1 MDAVMRRRFDHRSGA
16 ASGFTLLELVVS
28 FAILSIA
35 MLIASQLLLESLLR
49 LSHSARRA
57 LDPAA
62 TIALKQIR
70 ADVRAS
76 SRVRALGDEWNF
88 EPLTLKGHPAGR
100 LRYVKVG
107 SDLMREIYRPG
118 GGELTSE
125 RIVMR
130 AVNLWRWR
138 LNPSVPALV
147 EIELGY
153 RETPRLGLLAGAA
166 QRPAPIPAMRS
177 HLVAASPRQARGRPG
192 W

>member
-1 MDAVMRRRFDHRSGA
+1 MRRFARRRGA
-16 ASGFTLLELVVS
+16 GGFTLLELVFS

-35 MLIASQLLLESLLR
+35 MLIASRLLLESQLR
-49 LSHSARRA
+49 MAHSARRA

-76 SRVRALGDEWNF
+76 AQVPRVALADEWNF
-88 EPLTLKGHPAGR
+88 EPLTLRGHPAGT
-100 LRYVKVG
+100 LRYVKDG
-107 SDLMREIYRPG
+107 SDLVREIQRPG
-118 GGELTSE
+118 GEVTSE
-125 RIVMR
+125 RIVMK

-138 LNPSVPALV
+138 LNPDVRTLV

-153 RETPRLGLLAGAA
+153 RETPRLGLLIAAG
-166 QRPAPIPAMRS
+166 QLEAPIPVIRS
-177 HLVAASPRQARGRPG
+177 HLVAVSPRRTGKRG